1 MRPMRRKD
9 REVTDPQTIQDILSR
24 CTVCRLG
31 FCDQGRAYIVP
42 LSFGWAAE
50 NGTYTFYFHGAAEG
64 RKIDLIRANGRAGFE
79 LDTGCQLHPAEKAC
93 GWSAAFQSIIGEGPV
108 SFVEDPEEK
117 RKALARIMAHNTGR
131 EDWEFPDA
139 MLSATC
145 VYRLTAEELSCKEH
159 E

>member
-9 REVTDPQTIQDILSR
+9 RQVTDPGIIEDILSR

-31 FCDQGRAYIVP
+31 LRDGDQVYIVP
-42 LSFGWAAE
+42 LNFGWEAE
-50 NGTYTFYFHGAAEG
+50 DGRYTFYFHGAAEG
-64 RKIDLIRANGRAGFE
+64 RKLDLLRANGRAGFE
-79 LDTGCQLHPAEKAC
+79 LDTGYRLHPADRAC
-93 GWSAAFQSIIGEGPV
+93 GWSTAFQSIIGEGPV
-108 SFVEDPEEK
+108 SFVEDPAEK
-117 RKALARIMAHNTGR
+117 RRALGRILVHNTGR

-139 MLSATC
+139 MLNATC

>member
-31 FCDQGRAYIVP
+31 FCDGDRAYIVP
-42 LSFGWAAE
+42 LSFGWAVE
-50 NGTYTFYFHGAAEG
+50 NGTYTFYFHGAQEG

-79 LDTGCQLHPAEKAC
+79 LDTGYQLHPADKAC
-93 GWSAAFQSIIGEGPV
+93 GWSAAFQSILGEGPV
-108 SFVEDPEEK
+108 SFVEDPAEK
-117 RKALARIMAHNTGR
+117 RKALTRIMAHNTGR

-139 MLSATC
+139 MLNATC